1 MPGRLLPEARLAA
14 MCNEVDDGKEEGSV
28 DRFAVAAVL
37 AAISEAWI
45 PG

>member
-1 MPGRLLPEARLAA
+1 
-14 MCNEVDDGKEEGSV
+14 MCNEVDDGKVEGSA
-28 DRFAVAAVL
+28 DRLAVAAVL